1 LKTPLNFLSKAQ
13 TLECLAGRLKAARV
27 LPLMHF
33 SVGEWQTDSKTILQ
47 NLKNEP
53 SLKGQLIVRSSTL
66 GEDSGSNSMAG
77 HYRSVANVSGQK
89 ALGAAVNDVIASYAD
104 YPSPDNRVLVQPM
117 LQDVC
122 ACGVAF
128 SRDPN
133 TGTDYIVINY
143 EQGDDTAAVTG
154 GRGLSLKT
162 HYYWKHSPEAPK
174 EELRDIVELV
184 NELERLYGDRPLDIE
199 FARDSGGRLYLFQ
212 VRPLVI
218 RRTTGMTAPQQT
230 NMLKQIAA
238 KIDSSNRPHPYLH
251 GRRTVYGVMPDWN
264 PAEIIGIRP
273 RPLALSLY
281 REIITDSI
289 WAYQRDNYGYKNL
302 RSFPLLVDYEG
313 LPYIDVRVSFN
324 SFVPADIPADLANR
338 LVDYYIESL
347 TQSPSLHDKVEF
359 EIVLSCYSFDLKDR
373 LKALHSHGF
382 TETDCQLL
390 TKSLNRLTNRI
401 IHRDTGLWR
410 KDTERID
417 TLTQRYVTIM
427 NADMDTV
434 SRIYWLLEDC
444 KRYGTLPFAGL
455 ARAGFIAVQILRS
468 LVSHG
473 VLSEANRSAF
483 MNGLGTISTAMGHDL
498 ASLDREAF
506 LRKYGHLRPGTYDIL
521 SLRYDEAP
529 DRYFDWNTPRSAA
542 AASGHKSFALSLDQ
556 MRTIGKLLELHN
568 LAHDVVGLFDFLE
581 AGIKGREYSKFVFT
595 RSLSHALSLIGRLG
609 AEHGFSV
616 DDMSYVTIDNIYRLY
631 ASSGNVRSVLAD
643 AVERGRAQYA
653 RTCAVALPPLII
665 SPENVWQFEMPPSEP
680 NFITQLSVSGP
691 VVQVT
696 PDCDLAGKIALIIN
710 ADPGFDWI
718 FSCDIKG
725 FITAYGGV
733 NSHMAIRAG
742 ELNLPAV
749 IGVGEILFAQW
760 SAARMLELD
769 AANRQVRILQ

>member
-1 LKTPLNFLSKAQ
+1 M
-13 TLECLAGRLKAARV
+13 AARIQSAQV
-27 LPLMHF
+27 LPLVHF
-33 SVGEWQTDSKTILQ
+33 TVGEWQAGAAAVIGKLLGNSGLGG
-47 NLKNEP
+47 P
-53 SLKGQLIVRSSTL
+53 LIVRSSAL
-66 GEDSGSNSMAG
+66 HEDANGSSLAG
-77 HYRSVANVSGQK
+77 HYRSIANVIGET
-89 ALGAAVNDVIASYAD
+89 ALRSAIDDVIASYAD
-104 YPSPDNRVLVQPM
+104 DPSPDNRVLVQPM
-117 LQDVC
+117 LQDVR

-133 TGTDYIVINY
+133 TGADYIVINY
-143 EQGDDTAAVTG
+143 EQGGDTTAVTG
-154 GRGLSLKT
+154 GRGQSLKT
-162 HYYWKHSPEAPK
+162 HYYWKHGPAAPS
-174 EELRDIVELV
+174 EELRDIVTLV
-184 NELERLYGDRPLDIE
+184 AEMEQLFGEMPLDIE
-199 FARDSGGRLYLFQ
+199 FARDGKGRLYLFQ

-218 RRTTGMTAPQQT
+218 TRKPGMSSSQQT
-230 NMLKQIAA
+230 DVLQQIAA
-238 KIDSSNRPHPYLH
+238 KIDAANRPHPYLH

-302 RSFPLLVDYEG
+302 RSFPLLIDYQG

-324 SFVPADIPADLANR
+324 SFIPADIPSELANR
-338 LVDYYIESL
+338 LVDYYIEAL
-347 TQSPSLHDKVEF
+347 ARSPSLHDKVEF

-373 LKALHSHGF
+373 LAGLRKNGF
-382 TETDCQLL
+382 SEADCQLL

-417 TLTQRYVTIM
+417 TLTQRHATIM

-468 LVSHG
+468 LVCHG
-473 VLSEANRSAF
+473 VLSEADRTAF
-483 MNGLGTISTAMGHDL
+483 MNGLDTISTAMGRDL
-498 ASLDREAF
+498 ASLDRAAF

-521 SLRYDEAP
+521 SPRYDEAP
-529 DRYFDWNTPRSAA
+529 DRYFDWSTPRQPTPAA
-542 AASGHKSFALSLDQ
+542 GHAPFALSLEQ
-556 MRTIGKLLELHN
+556 MRTIGKLLELHK
-568 LAHDVVGLFDFLE
+568 LEHDVVGLFGFLE

-595 RSLSHALSLIGRLG
+595 RSLSDALSLIGRLG

-616 DDMSYVTIDNIYRLY
+616 DDMSYVTIDNLY
-631 ASSGNVRSVLAD
+631 NLYSSSGNVRNVLAD
-643 AVERGRAQYA
+643 AIARGRAQHA
-653 RTCAVALPPLII
+653 RTCAVSLPPLITG
-665 SPENVWQFEMPPSEP
+665 PENVWQFEMPPSEP

-696 PDCDLAGKIALIIN
+696 PDCDLDGKIALITN

-718 FSCDIKG
+718 FSRGIKG

-733 NSHMAIRAG
+733 NSHMAIRAS

-749 IGVGEILFAQW
+749 IGAGEILFAQW

>member
-1 LKTPLNFLSKAQ
+1 MAVTRELLRN
-13 TLECLAGRLKAARV
+13 LA
-27 LPLMHF
+27 
-33 SVGEWQTDSKTILQ
+33 
-47 NLKNEP
+47 
-53 SLKGQLIVRSSTL
+53 LKGPLIVRSSAL
-66 GEDSGSNSMAG
+66 NEDANGSSLAG
-77 HYRSVANVSGQK
+77 HYRSIANIVGET
-89 ALGAAVNDVIASYAD
+89 ALHSAIKDVIASYAD
-104 YPSPDNRVLVQPM
+104 DPSPDNRVLVQPM
-117 LQDVC
+117 LEDVQ

-133 TGTDYIVINY
+133 TGADYIVINY
-143 EQGDDTAAVTG
+143 EQGGDTTAVTG
-154 GRGLSLKT
+154 GRGQSLKT
-162 HYYWKHSPEAPK
+162 HYYWKHGPEAPSK
-174 EELRDIVELV
+174 ELRDIVALV
-184 NELERLYGDRPLDIE
+184 VELESLFGETPLDIE
-199 FARDSGGRLYLFQ
+199 FALDCKGQLYLFQ
-212 VRPLVI
+212 VRPLII
-218 RRTTGMTAPQQT
+218 RRTPGMTATQQT
-230 NMLKQIAA
+230 DVLQQIAF
-238 KIDSSNRPHPYLH
+238 KIDAANRPHPYLH

-302 RSFPLLVDYEG
+302 RSFPLLVDYQG

-324 SFVPADIPADLANR
+324 SFIPADIPAELANR

-347 TQSPSLHDKVEF
+347 TRSPSLHDKVEF
-359 EIVLSCYSFDLKDR
+359 EIVLSCYSFDLNDR
-373 LKALHSHGF
+373 LEGLRKHGF
-382 TETDCQLL
+382 TEADCQLL

-410 KDTERID
+410 KDSERID
-417 TLTQRYVTIM
+417 TLTQRHATIM

-473 VLSEANRSAF
+473 VLSEADRSAF
-483 MNGLGTISTAMGHDL
+483 MNGLDTISTAMGHDL

-521 SLRYDEAP
+521 SPRYDEAP
-529 DRYFDWNTPRSAA
+529 DRYFDWSTPRTTATTL
-542 AASGHKSFALSLDQ
+542 GHKSFALSLEQ
-556 MRTIGKLLELHN
+556 MRTVGKLLDQHELK
-568 LAHDVVGLFDFLE
+568 HDVVGLFGFFE

-595 RSLSHALSLIGRLG
+595 RSLSDALSLLSRLG

-616 DDMSYVTIDNIYRLY
+616 DDMSYVTIDNIYSLY
-631 ASSGNVRSVLAD
+631 ASSGNVGNVLAD
-643 AVERGRAQYA
+643 AVAQGREQHA
-653 RTCAVALPPLII
+653 RTCAVALPPLI
-665 SPENVWQFEMPPSEP
+665 SGPENVWQFEMPPSEP
-680 NFITQLSVSGP
+680 NFITQLSVSGQ

-696 PDCDLAGKIALIIN
+696 PDCDLAGKIALITN

-718 FSCDIKG
+718 FSRGIKG

-733 NSHMAIRAG
+733 NSHMAIRAS

-749 IGVGEILFAQW
+749 IGAGEILFAQW